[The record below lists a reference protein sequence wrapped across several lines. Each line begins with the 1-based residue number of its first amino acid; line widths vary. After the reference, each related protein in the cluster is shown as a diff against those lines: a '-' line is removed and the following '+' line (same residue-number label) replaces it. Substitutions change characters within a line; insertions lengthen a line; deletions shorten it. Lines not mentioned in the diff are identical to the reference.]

1 MESLREKDETFVENV
16 QSDDN
21 ELLRN
26 DLEGD
31 EFSSYF
37 MQTYEPKVL
46 ITYSDNPM
54 KVFSYRYNLFLHLM
68 LINLKKNLIIG
79 NLENSNVLSVKIR
92 NLTNTLCFKFF
103 GHLLLEADLF
113 VL

>member
-1 MESLREKDETFVENV
+1 MFQANKEAKKQRQREGLPKQTPHTLESLREKDETFVENV

-26 DLEGD
+26 DLESD

-54 KVFSYRYNLFLHLM
+54 KVFFQ
-68 LINLKKNLIIG
+68 
-79 NLENSNVLSVKIR
+79 
-92 NLTNTLCFKFF
+92 
-103 GHLLLEADLF
+103 
-113 VL
+113 